1 MMAYGKKQRNNY
13 RRRLESKT
21 DYHRRLRLLKGG
33 VPRAIVRVSN
43 TQITCQLANYTKDG
57 DAILASFTGADLA
70 SHGYPSDASKKS
82 VPACY
87 LAGFGLG
94 KKAKS
99 SGINE
104 AILDIGLSSASS
116 GSRAFSALKGMID
129 AGLEIP
135 HGESILPS
143 EGRINGEHISESLSK
158 TLEKTK
164 KSIEGAFK

>member
-1 MMAYGKKQRNNY
+1 MAYGKKQRNNY

-143 EGRINGEHISESLSK
+143 EGRINGEHISES
-158 TLEKTK
+158 
-164 KSIEGAFK
+164 

>member
-21 DYHRRLRLLKGG
+21 DYHRRLRLSKGG

-158 TLEKTK
+158 TLDKTK

>member
-1 MMAYGKKQRNNY
+1 M
-13 RRRLESKT
+13 
-21 DYHRRLRLLKGG
+21 
-33 VPRAIVRVSN
+33 
-43 TQITCQLANYTKDG
+43 
-57 DAILASFTGADLA
+57 ASFTGADLA